1 MIEKTVSMAQLTEL
15 FDMNYNNPE
24 SLDLSDMGLKVE
36 SVNVDGNIEYKQ
48 VLDFLVK
55 PKVKSH
61 YELGKL
67 KGTGNHRV
75 KDSDSDDYI
84 HLKNHPHAKQVVGE
98 MNVVDISVEDNENYI
113 ANGYINHNTT
123 SGGIA

>member
-1 MIEKTVSMAQLTEL
+1 MLEKTVSMAQLIKL
-15 FDMNYNNPE
+15 FDMTYDNPE
-24 SLDLSDMGLKVE
+24 SLDLSDMGLEVE
-36 SVNVDGNIEYKQ
+36 SVNDDGNIEYKQ

-67 KGTGNHRV
+67 KGTGNHRIKHGEEYV
-75 KDSDSDDYI
+75 
-84 HLKNHPHAKQVVGE
+84 HLKNHPNSKKISDE
-98 MNVVDISVEDNENYI
+98 INVVDISVEDNENYI

>member
-1 MIEKTVSMAQLTEL
+1 MIEKTISMAQLAEL
-15 FDMNYNNPE
+15 FDMNYDNPE
-24 SLDLSDMGLKVE
+24 SLDLSDMGLEVE
-36 SVNVDGNIEYKQ
+36 SVNDTGNIEYKQ
-48 VLDFLVK
+48 VLDFLIK
-55 PKVKSH
+55 PTVKSH

-75 KDSDSDDYI
+75 KYDDDYL
-84 HLKNHPHAKQVVGE
+84 HLKNHPDAKRVDGD
-98 MNVVDISVEDNENYI
+98 MNVVDISVEDNKNYI

>member
-24 SLDLSDMGLKVE
+24 SLDLSDMGLEVE
-36 SVNVDGNIEYKQ
+36 SINEDGNVEYKQ
-48 VLDFLVK
+48 VLDFLIK

-61 YELGKL
+61 YELGDL

-75 KDSDSDDYI
+75 QHDDNSYV
-84 HLKNHPHAKQVVGE
+84 HLKSHPDAKRVDEE

-113 ANGYINHNTT
+113 ANGYVNHNTT